1 MKKLFKILLILLLI
15 TILGVGG
22 LFTYLKFFKEKEPT
36 EPKVEI
42 TYNEDVG
49 SLINTLTQIEQT
61 VSSEN
66 SLTVTKSNEKIIVK
80 TMNDGFRNVES
91 EIIYVTTF
99 NNTNKSLLPYIEK
112 YFNVDE
118 TYLILADIDNRL
130 VNDSFNE
137 DWYILNDLT
146 DGVITVCL
154 SRKSNSVDYVYNN
167 TYEYKD
173 ETGNNVVYAKNYV
186 DNVDMKYKKG
196 NEVIS
201 FSLTGTNVDNVQ
213 ITQIDELFDGKVLF
227 FINDALERYNELEIF
242 NNKKEYSDIYDCYYI
257 NIVGDYSTT
266 IERKDITI
274 LVDVV
279 ELMKKTPNTK
289 NAKTTN

>member
-49 SLINTLTQIEQT
+49 SLITTLTQIEQT

-66 SLTVTKSNEKIIVK
+66 SLTLTKSNEKIIVK
-80 TMNDGFRNVES
+80 TMNDGFKNVES

-130 VNDSFNE
+130 VNDSFIFFATLVVSFCSRGFVFIGISSGIFFTSQMIV
-137 DWYILNDLT
+137 YIS
-146 DGVITVCL
+146 GFF
-154 SRKSNSVDYVYNN
+154 SP
-167 TYEYKD
+167 
-173 ETGNNVVYAKNYV
+173 
-186 DNVDMKYKKG
+186 
-196 NEVIS
+196 S
-201 FSLTGTNVDNVQ
+201 FS
-213 ITQIDELFDGKVLF
+213 
-227 FINDALERYNELEIF
+227 
-242 NNKKEYSDIYDCYYI
+242 
-257 NIVGDYSTT
+257 
-266 IERKDITI
+266 
-274 LVDVV
+274 
-279 ELMKKTPNTK
+279 ELM
-289 NAKTTN
+289 